1 VTGVAKFRL
10 IICAGL
16 GLVLAACAEK
26 EVILEGERLSVRS
39 DLAADAPVDGQPAQT
54 TSAESA
60 NRSAPIS
67 LPAQSNASEWTHRG
81 ANARHLMPHA
91 ALSATPQRVWS
102 TSIGEGSSRKNRI
115 SAAPVVSAGRVFTM
129 DGGVTVAATSTAGA
143 PIWSADLT
151 ADFDRGGGQSS
162 GGLAIG
168 GERLFATTGYGELVA
183 LDVATGSILWRQE
196 LDTLVSG
203 APATDGNVVYVSG
216 RDGSAWALS
225 AKDGKVMWRVVGTP
239 GTTGYVGAAAP
250 TISDNVV
257 IFPSS
262 GGELMAVLKI
272 GNGTTVWRSSL
283 VGRRLGRAYAF
294 TPDIT
299 GDAVISGSTLFAGT
313 ASGRTVALDASSG
326 EQIWSVEE
334 GALGPVAVAGG
345 SVFLVNDEASLVRLD
360 AATGEVIWAV
370 PMPYFT
376 DEKVKRRKGI
386 FAHYGP
392 VLAGGR
398 VVVVSSDGLLRA
410 FDPTDGTLTHTAEI
424 PGGAATQPAVAGGS
438 LFVVGSEGQ
447 LHAFR

>member
-1 VTGVAKFRL
+1 VTGMAKFRL
-10 IICAGL
+10 IMGA
-16 GLVLAACAEK
+16 GLVLALAACAQK

-39 DLAADAPVDGQPAQT
+39 DLAAEAPDDGQPAPAT
-54 TSAESA
+54 ASETA

-67 LPAQSNASEWTHRG
+67 LPAQSSAADWTHRG

-91 ALSATPQRVWS
+91 ALSAAPQRVWS
-102 TSIGEGSSRKNRI
+102 VTIGEGSSRKNRI

-151 ADFDRGGGQSS
+151 ANFDRGGGQSS
-162 GGLAIG
+162 GGLAVG

-183 LDVATGSILWRQE
+183 LDAATGSILWRQE

-225 AKDGKVMWRVVGTP
+225 AKDGKVIWRVVGTA
-239 GTTGYVGAAAP
+239 GITGYVGSAAP
-250 TISDNVV
+250 TISDRVV

-262 GGELMAVLKI
+262 GGELLAVLKI
-272 GNGTTVWRSSL
+272 GNGTPVWRSSL
-283 VGRRLGRAYAF
+283 AGRRLGRAYAF
-294 TPDIT
+294 SPDIT
-299 GDAVISGSTLFAGT
+299 G
-313 ASGRTVALDASSG
+313 ALDASSG

-334 GALGPVAVAGG
+334 GALGPVAVGGG

-360 AATGEVIWAV
+360 ASTGEVIWVV

-386 FAHYGP
+386 YAHYGP

-410 FDPTDGTLTHTAEI
+410 FDPKDGSLTHTAEI
-424 PGGAATQPAVAGGS
+424 PGGAATQPAVAGGA
-438 LFVVGSEGQ
+438 LFVVGTEGQ